1 MEIYHE
7 YGTGNNLVCLGCAER
22 TDGIN
27 VAFSR
32 NEEERERENLRRRG
46 IVARGVNLE
55 IKKLRARVI

>member
-1 MEIYHE
+1 M
-7 YGTGNNLVCLGCAER
+7 VCLGCAER

-27 VAFSR
+27 VVFSR